1 MICELFKEQLRM
13 DEENAIDDAER
24 IETMLSVVDSMETF
38 NIEDNKRDITATHKD
53 GNMISRSSTFP
64 I

>member
-1 MICELFKEQLRM
+1 MMNKIIKEQLRM

-38 NIEDNKRDITATHKD
+38 NIEDNKKDITATHKD
-53 GNMISRSSTFP
+53 GNLISRSSTFP

>member
-1 MICELFKEQLRM
+1 M
-13 DEENAIDDAER
+13 DEENAVDDAER

-53 GNMISRSSTFP
+53 GNLISRSSTFP

>member
-1 MICELFKEQLRM
+1 M
-13 DEENAIDDAER
+13 DQENAIDDAER

-38 NIEDNKRDITATHKD
+38 NIEDNKRDITTTHKD

>member
-1 MICELFKEQLRM
+1 M

-38 NIEDNKRDITATHKD
+38 NIEDNNKRDITATHKD

>member
-1 MICELFKEQLRM
+1 MMNKIIKEQLRM

-38 NIEDNKRDITATHKD
+38 NIEDKKDITATHKD
-53 GNMISRSSTFP
+53 GNLISRSSTFP

>member
-1 MICELFKEQLRM
+1 M

-24 IETMLSVVDSMETF
+24 IENMLSVVDSMETF
-38 NIEDNKRDITATHKD
+38 NFADNKKDITATHKD
-53 GNMISRSSTFP
+53 GNLISRSSTFP